1 MDIQSMIDQLDSWK
15 YENKAISK
23 TFQFSSY
30 LSGINFVNKI
40 ALLAEKMDH
49 HPDIKIDCHDIE
61 NIIAI
66 IMDHLNCLNQEV
78 SILLTGDKDIR
89 RLNQEFRSIDQPTD
103 VLSFPQNADED
114 PCIPEEI
121 ILGDI
126 AVSLDI
132 AKAQAKEHGLDFK
145 EEIILLLI
153 HGILHLLG
161 YDHEISE
168 QEEKKMRDKTRELFK
183 LVFPERM
190 LADSCNY

>member
-1 MDIQSMIDQLDSWK
+1 M
-15 YENKAISK
+15 
-23 TFQFSSY
+23 
-30 LSGINFVNKI
+30 GV
-40 ALLAEKMDH
+40 LLRND
-49 HPDIKIDCHDIE
+49 HPDINIDCNDIE
-61 NIIAI
+61 NIII
-66 IMDHLNCLNQEV
+66 KIMDHLDCRNQEV

-114 PCIPEEI
+114 PCISEEV

-168 QEEKKMRDKTRELFK
+168 QEEKQMRNKTRELFK
-183 LVFPERM
+183 LIFPKRL

>member
-1 MDIQSMIDQLDSWK
+1 M
-15 YENKAISK
+15 
-23 TFQFSSY
+23 
-30 LSGINFVNKI
+30 GV
-40 ALLAEKMDH
+40 LLRND
-49 HPDIKIDCHDIE
+49 HPDINIDCNDIE
-61 NIIAI
+61 NIII
-66 IMDHLNCLNQEV
+66 KIMDHLDCRNQEV
-78 SILLTGDKDIR
+78 SILLTGNKYIR

-103 VLSFPQNADED
+103 VLSFPQNTDED

-168 QEEKKMRDKTRELFK
+168 QEEKQMRNKTRELFK
-183 LVFPERM
+183 LIFPKRL

>member
-1 MDIQSMIDQLDSWK
+1 M
-15 YENKAISK
+15 
-23 TFQFSSY
+23 
-30 LSGINFVNKI
+30 GV
-40 ALLAEKMDH
+40 LLRND
-49 HPDIKIDCHDIE
+49 HPDINIDCHDIE
-61 NIIAI
+61 NMIVK
-66 IMDHLNCLNQEV
+66 IMGHLDCPNQEV

-168 QEEKKMRDKTRELFK
+168 KEEKQMRNKTRELFK

>member
-1 MDIQSMIDQLDSWK
+1 M
-15 YENKAISK
+15 
-23 TFQFSSY
+23 
-30 LSGINFVNKI
+30 GV
-40 ALLAEKMDH
+40 LLRND
-49 HPDIKIDCHDIE
+49 HPDINIDCNDIE
-61 NIIAI
+61 NIII
-66 IMDHLNCLNQEV
+66 KIMDHLDCRNQEV

-103 VLSFPQNADED
+103 VLSFPQNADEE
-114 PCIPEEI
+114 PYIPEEV

-168 QEEKKMRDKTRELFK
+168 QEEKQMRNKTRELFK
-183 LVFPERM
+183 LIFPKRL

>member
-1 MDIQSMIDQLDSWK
+1 M
-15 YENKAISK
+15 
-23 TFQFSSY
+23 
-30 LSGINFVNKI
+30 GV
-40 ALLAEKMDH
+40 LLRND
-49 HPDIKIDCHDIE
+49 HPDINIDCHDIE
-61 NIIAI
+61 NMIVK
-66 IMDHLNCLNQEV
+66 IMGHLNCLNQEV

-89 RLNQEFRSIDQPTD
+89 RLNQKFRSIDQPTD

-132 AKAQAKEHGLDFK
+132 AKAQAKEHGLYFK

-168 QEEKKMRDKTRELFK
+168 KEETKMRNKTRELFK

>member
-1 MDIQSMIDQLDSWK
+1 M
-15 YENKAISK
+15 
-23 TFQFSSY
+23 
-30 LSGINFVNKI
+30 GV
-40 ALLAEKMDH
+40 LLRND
-49 HPDIKIDCHDIE
+49 HPDINIDCNDIE
-61 NIIAI
+61 NIII
-66 IMDHLNCLNQEV
+66 KIMDHLDCRNQEV
-78 SILLTGDKDIR
+78 SILLTGNKYIR

-114 PCIPEEI
+114 PCISEEV

-168 QEEKKMRDKTRELFK
+168 QEEKQMRNKTRELFK
-183 LVFPERM
+183 LIFPKRL

>member
-1 MDIQSMIDQLDSWK
+1 M
-15 YENKAISK
+15 
-23 TFQFSSY
+23 
-30 LSGINFVNKI
+30 GV
-40 ALLAEKMDH
+40 LLRND
-49 HPDIKIDCHDIE
+49 HPDINIDCNDIE
-61 NIIAI
+61 NIII
-66 IMDHLNCLNQEV
+66 KIMDHLDCRNQEV

-114 PCIPEEI
+114 PCISEEV

-168 QEEKKMRDKTRELFK
+168 QDEKQMRNKTRELFK
-183 LVFPERM
+183 LIFPKR
-190 LADSCNY
+190 LLSDSCNY

>member
-1 MDIQSMIDQLDSWK
+1 MRHLDC
-15 YENKAISK
+15 
-23 TFQFSSY
+23 T
-30 LSGINFVNKI
+30 
-40 ALLAEKMDH
+40 
-49 HPDIKIDCHDIE
+49 
-61 NIIAI
+61 
-66 IMDHLNCLNQEV
+66 NQEV

-153 HGILHLLG
+153 HGILHFLV
-161 YDHEISE
+161 YDHYISE
-168 QEEKKMRDKTRELFK
+168 IEETKMRNKSRELFN
-183 LVFPERM
+183 LVFQKRM

>member
-1 MDIQSMIDQLDSWK
+1 M
-15 YENKAISK
+15 
-23 TFQFSSY
+23 
-30 LSGINFVNKI
+30 GV
-40 ALLAEKMDH
+40 LLRND
-49 HPDIKIDCHDIE
+49 HPDINIDCNDIE
-61 NIIAI
+61 NIII
-66 IMDHLNCLNQEV
+66 KIMDHLDCRNQEV
-78 SILLTGDKDIR
+78 SILLTGDKYIR

-114 PCIPEEI
+114 PYIPEEV

-145 EEIILLLI
+145 EEVILLLI

-168 QEEKKMRDKTRELFK
+168 QEEKQMRNKTRELFK
-183 LVFPERM
+183 LIFPKRL

>member
-1 MDIQSMIDQLDSWK
+1 M
-15 YENKAISK
+15 
-23 TFQFSSY
+23 
-30 LSGINFVNKI
+30 GV
-40 ALLAEKMDH
+40 LLRND
-49 HPDIKIDCHDIE
+49 HPDINIDCHDIE
-61 NIIAI
+61 NMIAK
-66 IMDHLNCLNQEV
+66 IMGHLDCPNQEV

-132 AKAQAKEHGLDFK
+132 AKAQAIEHGLDFT
-145 EEIILLLI
+145 EEVILLLI

-168 QEEKKMRDKTRELFK
+168 QEEQKMRNKTRELFK

>member
-1 MDIQSMIDQLDSWK
+1 M
-15 YENKAISK
+15 
-23 TFQFSSY
+23 
-30 LSGINFVNKI
+30 GV
-40 ALLAEKMDH
+40 LLRND
-49 HPDIKIDCHDIE
+49 HPDINIDCNDIE
-61 NIIAI
+61 NIII
-66 IMDHLNCLNQEV
+66 KIMDHLDCRNQEV
-78 SILLTGDKDIR
+78 SILLTGDKYIR

-114 PCIPEEI
+114 PCIPEKI

-132 AKAQAKEHGLDFK
+132 AKVQAKEHGLDFK
-145 EEIILLLI
+145 EEVILLLI

-168 QEEKKMRDKTRELFK
+168 QEEKQMRNKTRELFK
-183 LVFPERM
+183 LIFPKRL

>member
-1 MDIQSMIDQLDSWK
+1 M
-15 YENKAISK
+15 
-23 TFQFSSY
+23 
-30 LSGINFVNKI
+30 
-40 ALLAEKMDH
+40 
-49 HPDIKIDCHDIE
+49 
-61 NIIAI
+61 
-66 IMDHLNCLNQEV
+66 
-78 SILLTGDKDIR
+78 
-89 RLNQEFRSIDQPTD
+89 
-103 VLSFPQNADED
+103 SFPQNADED
-114 PCIPEEI
+114 PSIPEEI

-168 QEEKKMRDKTRELFK
+168 KEEEKMRNKTRELFK

>member
-1 MDIQSMIDQLDSWK
+1 M
-15 YENKAISK
+15 
-23 TFQFSSY
+23 
-30 LSGINFVNKI
+30 
-40 ALLAEKMDH
+40 
-49 HPDIKIDCHDIE
+49 
-61 NIIAI
+61 
-66 IMDHLNCLNQEV
+66 
-78 SILLTGDKDIR
+78 
-89 RLNQEFRSIDQPTD
+89 
-103 VLSFPQNADED
+103 SFPQNAVED
-114 PCIPEEI
+114 LCIPEEI

-168 QEEKKMRDKTRELFK
+168 KEETKMRNKTRELFK
-183 LVFPERM
+183 LVFPKRM

>member
-1 MDIQSMIDQLDSWK
+1 MGVLIRND
-15 YENKAISK
+15 
-23 TFQFSSY
+23 
-30 LSGINFVNKI
+30 
-40 ALLAEKMDH
+40 
-49 HPDIKIDCHDIE
+49 HPDINIDCHYIE
-61 NIIAI
+61 NMIAK
-66 IMDHLNCLNQEV
+66 IMGHLDCPNQEV
-78 SILLTGDKDIR
+78 SILLTGDKGIR

-114 PCIPEEI
+114 PCTPEEI

-168 QEEKKMRDKTRELFK
+168 QEEKKMRNKTRELFK

>member
-1 MDIQSMIDQLDSWK
+1 M
-15 YENKAISK
+15 
-23 TFQFSSY
+23 
-30 LSGINFVNKI
+30 GV
-40 ALLAEKMDH
+40 LLRND
-49 HPDIKIDCHDIE
+49 HPDINIDCHDIK
-61 NIIAI
+61 NMIVK
-66 IMDHLNCLNQEV
+66 IMGHLDCPNQEI

-168 QEEKKMRDKTRELFK
+168 QEENKMQNKTRELFK
-183 LVFPERM
+183 LIFPERM

>member
-1 MDIQSMIDQLDSWK
+1 M
-15 YENKAISK
+15 
-23 TFQFSSY
+23 
-30 LSGINFVNKI
+30 GV
-40 ALLAEKMDH
+40 LLRND
-49 HPDIKIDCHDIE
+49 HPDINIDCHDIE
-61 NIIAI
+61 NMIVK
-66 IMDHLNCLNQEV
+66 IMGHLNCPNQEI

-126 AVSLDI
+126 AVSLDT
-132 AKAQAKEHGLDFK
+132 AKAQAIEHGLDFK

-168 QEEKKMRDKTRELFK
+168 KEEEKMRNKTRELFK
-183 LVFPERM
+183 LVFPKRM

>member
-1 MDIQSMIDQLDSWK
+1 M
-15 YENKAISK
+15 
-23 TFQFSSY
+23 
-30 LSGINFVNKI
+30 GV
-40 ALLAEKMDH
+40 LLRND
-49 HPDIKIDCHDIE
+49 HPDINIDCNDIE
-61 NIIAI
+61 NIII
-66 IMDHLNCLNQEV
+66 KIMDHLDCRNKEV
-78 SILLTGDKDIR
+78 SILLTEDKYIR
-89 RLNQEFRSIDQPTD
+89 RLNQEFRSIDQSTD

-114 PCIPEEI
+114 PCIPEEV

-168 QEEKKMRDKTRELFK
+168 QEEKQMRNKTRELFK
-183 LVFPERM
+183 LIFPKRL